1 MTTIYEFNPQQN
13 CFSGTYSQ
21 TYNLFAARY
30 GVSAGLIG
38 SKLVVAGGI
47 DITGGYVSTVEFFDL
62 FSHEHVSL
70 NALASSVGSP
80 AGVVANCLVSA
91 AQCCW

>member
-13 CFSGTYSQ
+13 CFSATYSQ

-30 GVSAGLIG
+30 GVSAGMIG

-47 DITGGYVSTVEFFDL
+47 DITGSYVATAEFIDVY
-62 FSHEHVSL
+62 SHEHAQI
-70 NALASSVGSP
+70 NPLASAVGSP
-80 AGVVANCLVSA
+80 AGVIANCLVSVA
-91 AQCCW
+91 CS